1 MKAGGDYDKLP
12 DMWTI
17 WILPYDPFGLDY
29 RIYTVKNVVEE
40 NPEIEYNDGV
50 RKLFLYTGGTKG
62 GTEAL
67 KDMLAYIQNTTEENA
82 VDEDLKKLH
91 INVERL
97 KNNKQIEVKYMQMQ
111 EVIKYAVK
119 AEVEEIVKQKMEEMK
134 SVMDAAKQEVD
145 AAKQEADKMKK
156 LTQVLLDAERFDDL
170 RRITTDEAY
179 LKKCRRSLGFNIDAK
194 STGCRPI

>member
-97 KNNKQIEVKYMQMQ
+97 KNNKQIGVKYMQMQ

-179 LKKCRRSLGFNIDAK
+179 LKKMQKEFRI
-194 STGCRPI
+194 

>member
-40 NPEIEYNDGV
+40 
-50 RKLFLYTGGTKG
+50 
-62 GTEAL
+62 
-67 KDMLAYIQNTTEENA
+67 
-82 VDEDLKKLH
+82 
-91 INVERL
+91 
-97 KNNKQIEVKYMQMQ
+97 
-111 EVIKYAVK
+111 
-119 AEVEEIVKQKMEEMK
+119 IVKQKMEEMK
-134 SVMDAAKQEVD
+134 SVMD

-179 LKKCRRSLGFNIDAK
+179 FEKMQKEFRI
-194 STGCRPI
+194 

>member
-97 KNNKQIEVKYMQMQ
+97 KNNKQIGVKYMQMQ

>member
-97 KNNKQIEVKYMQMQ
+97 KNNKQIGVKYMQMQ

-179 LKKCRRSLGFNIDAK
+179 FEKMQKEFRI
-194 STGCRPI
+194 

>member
-145 AAKQEADKMKK
+145 AAKQEVDAAKQEADKMKK

-179 LKKCRRSLGFNIDAK
+179 FEKMQKEFSI
-194 STGCRPI
+194 